1 MPFRERVR
9 HKRGLVP
16 LLVIGNTWPEH
27 WSTLTTPPKPAAEDP
42 HARARRLLNGHA
54 LPVPVAFIN
63 ADLQAVALMA
73 QYDPQLAYDA
83 GRAKHEQI
91 SQYLAGAPALIE
103 RYQNASA
110 AARALI
116 EAVMDAHRLGH
127 PPGLPLPL
135 LEAAA
140 EGYLADSQWDLLE
153 DDWCEQALAYTAAPL
168 HGARGPLTRIRP
180 RRGQS
185 APACPPPLPPR
196 RLPRT
201 TRSH

>member
-1 MPFRERVR
+1 MSFRERVR
-9 HKRGLVP
+9 RKRGLVP
-16 LLVIGNTWPEH
+16 LLVIGSTWLEH
-27 WSTLTTPPKPAAEDP
+27 WATLTTPPKPAAEDP
-42 HARARRLLNGHA
+42 HARARCLLNGHA
-54 LPVPVAFIN
+54 PPVPVAFID

-73 QYDPQLAYDA
+73 QHDPRLAYVA
-83 GRAKHEQI
+83 GRAEHGQI

-103 RYQNASA
+103 RYQNVPAL
-110 AARALI
+110 ARALI
-116 EAVMDAHRLGH
+116 EAAMDAHRLGH

-153 DDWCEQALAYTAAPL
+153 DDWFEQALAYTAAPL

-185 APACPPPLPPR
+185 APAHPTTAS